1 MYSFTDAGNVTDTDI
16 ARPSEALSI
25 DGVYIEDKIP
35 GYRTVTVSG
44 RESYDMQYSE
54 YRIGNTLHMQDYY
67 QDSRIIE
74 VEYQL
79 LADSPE
85 ELMEK
90 YNVLNG
96 LLNFREA
103 KLIFA
108 DELDKYYIGSKAES
122 EAPPKGRLNVTSTF
136 TIYCSDPHKY
146 SVVTKQFTAAGNSN
160 GVLELTIDNEGSADV
175 PINYTVVHNHDNGF
189 LGFVSDRGVLQ
200 TGKIQEVDL
209 TPYKK
214 SENLINTDD
223 FSNWARDT
231 SVHPENSAKKTNGQ
245 LKMNTYS
252 GRKILQ
258 LIDKGGTSGVNGG
271 MISMQIPPD
280 SEGNIGATNFY
291 CYFNLW
297 FEIGAVKQVSTMSIN
312 FLDENDK
319 LIYCY
324 MAEKNDL
331 NSNKAH
337 VMMRAGGSQ
346 KHKYFDQYFE
356 PVNSQFGSNMFD
368 WPRGNCD
375 VLKEGDK
382 LSGYYYGT
390 RFSTVVP
397 DLKDT
402 KCCKIQIYIGGYD
415 QLDMVTGSCFRSL
428 IFQKTN
434 VQKWSDNP
442 NRYPNGS
449 KVEIDGKEG
458 KIYTDGVL
466 RMDDEIKGSQYFLA
480 PPGQSKVQIYH
491 SDFSVPEPTVTAEI
505 REAWL

>member
-1 MYSFTDAGNVTDTDI
+1 MRFIDTI
-16 ARPSEALSI
+16 EHNSNEESLPAEALSI
-25 DGVYIEDKIP
+25 NGVYIENVID
-35 GYRTVTVSG
+35 GYCTLTVSG
-44 RESYDMQYSE
+44 RETHSMDYDE
-54 YRIGNTLHMQDYY
+54 KRIGSHLYMQNYY

-79 LADSPE
+79 RADSPE
-85 ELMEK
+85 ELIEK
-90 YNVLNG
+90 YNILNG

-108 DELDKYYIGSKAES
+108 DEPDKYYIGSKTAS
-122 EAPPKGRLNVTSTF
+122 EAPPKGRLNITSTF
-136 TIYCSDPHKY
+136 QIYCLDPHKY
-146 SVVTKQFTAAGNSN
+146 SVATKQFTATRNVDGI
-160 GVLELTIDNEGSADV
+160 LELTIHNEGTADV
-175 PINYTVVHNHDNGF
+175 PINYTVVHNHDNGY

-209 TPYKK
+209 TPYTE
-214 SENLINTDD
+214 SEMLINTND
-223 FSNWARDT
+223 FSGWNRDT
-231 SVHPENSAKKTNGQ
+231 SVHPENQAKGTQGNLQVNTYNGQ
-245 LKMNTYS
+245 N
-252 GRKILQ
+252 ILQ
-258 LIDKGGTSGVNGG
+258 LADRGGTAGVNGG
-271 MISMQIPPD
+271 MISIDIPPD
-280 SEGNIGATNFY
+280 SEGAVGASNFW
-291 CYFNLW
+291 CYFNEW
-297 FEIGAVKQVSTMSIN
+297 FETGAVRQTSTTSIN

-324 MAEKNDL
+324 MVEKNDL
-331 NSNKAH
+331 NSNRAH

-346 KHKYFDQYFE
+346 QHKYFDRYFE
-356 PVNSQFGSNMFD
+356 PSNAQYGKNMFD
-368 WPRGNCD
+368 WERGHCD

-390 RFSTVVP
+390 RYSTVVP
-397 DLKDT
+397 DLKDV

-428 IFQKTN
+428 GFQKLN

-442 NRYPNGS
+442 NRYPSGS

-458 KIYTDGVL
+458 KIYTDGIL

-491 SDFSVPEPTVTAEI
+491 SDFSTPAPTVTAEI

>member
-1 MYSFTDAGNVTDTDI
+1 MI
-16 ARPSEALSI
+16 
-25 DGVYIEDKIP
+25 
-35 GYRTVTVSG
+35 TV
-44 RESYDMQYSE
+44 
-54 YRIGNTLHMQDYY
+54 
-67 QDSRIIE
+67 
-74 VEYQL
+74 
-79 LADSPE
+79 
-85 ELMEK
+85 K
-90 YNVLNG
+90 YNGHMISDYMIVNSLDRGIGAPRTNNLTKLG
-96 LLNFREA
+96 TTRGEQYIGYTSGVATITMKFTLISNLVEKRRELA
-103 KLIFA
+103 GIMEVSEPARLVFS
-108 DELDKYYIGSKAES
+108 DEPDKYYMAVPDKEITFDDNRRYGTGTITWVVPDGLAHSK
-122 EAPPKGRLNVTSTF
+122 
-136 TIYCSDPHKY
+136 I
-146 SVVTKQFTAAGNSN
+146 TKQFTAAKNASGI
-160 GVLELTIDNEGSADV
+160 LELTINNEGTADV
-175 PINYTVVHNHDNGF
+175 PISYTVKHNHDNGF

-200 TGKIQEVDL
+200 AGKIDEVDL

-245 LKMNTYS
+245 LNMNTYS

-280 SEGNIGATNFY
+280 SEGDIGATNFY

-324 MAEKNDL
+324 MVEKNDL
-331 NSNKAH
+331 NSGKAH

-346 KHKYFDQYFE
+346 EHKYFDQYFE

-390 RFSTVVP
+390 RYSTVVP
-397 DLKDT
+397 DLKDK
-402 KCCKIQIYIGGYD
+402 KCCKIQLYIGGYD

>member
-1 MYSFTDAGNVTDTDI
+1 M
-16 ARPSEALSI
+16 
-25 DGVYIEDKIP
+25 
-35 GYRTVTVSG
+35 
-44 RESYDMQYSE
+44 
-54 YRIGNTLHMQDYY
+54 
-67 QDSRIIE
+67 
-74 VEYQL
+74 
-79 LADSPE
+79 
-85 ELMEK
+85 
-90 YNVLNG
+90 G
-96 LLNFREA
+96 LLTATFGGVELPIKITRLDRNLAPPMNHNTKTVGNHDGIILLNSFYGESSISIEYEISNRTAKDLSDFRRDMA
-103 KLIFA
+103 GIIGSKKTKRLIFS
-108 DELDKYYIGSKAES
+108 DEPDKYYDAVITGEQT
-122 EAPPKGRLNVTSTF
+122 LNENFLRSDGELTFLVPDGLIHSTA
-136 TIYCSDPHKY
+136 
-146 SVVTKQFTAAGNSN
+146 TKQFTAVKNAD
-160 GVLELTIDNEGSADV
+160 GVLELAIDNEGTADV

-245 LKMNTYS
+245 LKMNTYN

-324 MAEKNDL
+324 MVEKNDL

>member
-1 MYSFTDAGNVTDTDI
+1 MIT
-16 ARPSEALSI
+16 
-25 DGVYIEDKIP
+25 
-35 GYRTVTVSG
+35 
-44 RESYDMQYSE
+44 
-54 YRIGNTLHMQDYY
+54 
-67 QDSRIIE
+67 
-74 VEYQL
+74 VEYNGHMISDYMIINSLDRGIGAPRTNNLKKLGATRGEQYIGYTSDSMKIVMKFTL
-79 LADSPE
+79 ISNLVEKRRELAGI
-85 ELMEK
+85 MEASEPARL
-90 YNVLNG
+90 V
-96 LLNFREA
+96 FS
-103 KLIFA
+103 
-108 DELDKYYIGSKAES
+108 DEPDKYYMAVPDKEI
-122 EAPPKGRLNVTSTF
+122 TF
-136 TIYCSDPHKY
+136 DDNRRYGTGAITW
-146 SVVTKQFTAAGNSN
+146 VVPDGLAHSMATKQFTAAKNASGI
-160 GVLELTIDNEGSADV
+160 LELAINNEGTADA
-175 PINYTVVHNHDNGF
+175 PIDYTVVHNHDNGF

-231 SVHPENSAKKTNGQ
+231 SVHPENSAKNTNGQ
-245 LKMNTYS
+245 LKMNTYN

-297 FEIGAVKQVSTMSIN
+297 FETGAVKQVSTMSIN

-324 MAEKNDL
+324 MVEKNDL
-331 NSNKAH
+331 NSNRAH

-346 KHKYFDQYFE
+346 QHKYFDRYFE
-356 PVNSQFGSNMFD
+356 PSNAQYGKNMFD
-368 WPRGNCD
+368 WERGHCD

-397 DLKDT
+397 DLKDK
-402 KCCKIQIYIGGYD
+402 KCCKIQLYIGGYD

-434 VQKWSDNP
+434 VQKWNDNP

-491 SDFSVPEPTVTAEI
+491 SDFSVPEPDVTAEI
-505 REAWL
+505 REAWI